1 MSRQPAGIDPITRE
15 VVQNRLTAIVREMS
29 ITLQRAS
36 YSPIIYEVKDFSSV
50 LLRPSGELVAQAEG
64 IPGFLGAMPQVLPP
78 ILERYPLEGI
88 RPGDVFI
95 SNDPYSANGT
105 HKNDVNVVKPL
116 FWEGRVVFFAVNK
129 AHWTDIG
136 GKEPGSWSPD
146 ATNTYQEGISIPPV
160 RLLAEGRRNEELLE
174 VVLANTR
181 LRENNLGDLM
191 AQISACHT
199 AEQRVHSLLERYGID
214 EMEACI
220 DSLFD
225 YVEARIRTEIEGIPD
240 GTYLGE
246 DFVETDGVHDEA
258 IRVAVRIT
266 VSGSDIVFD
275 FSDAE
280 EQHGGACG
288 NIPLV
293 GTVSACRVALKCLLA
308 PHVSANHGLYR
319 PMRVVTRPGTMMHP
333 VHPAPCTTWGDMCR
347 AVMEAIFSALAPV
360 MPDKVAAGM
369 FGQVQAMAIASTDPR
384 TGEPYIHFM
393 PYAGGWGARST
404 KDGINALCALANGDN
419 YNIPCEVVE
428 AEFPLMVERYELIQ
442 DSGGPGKYRG
452 GLGVRIDFRVLSD
465 GATVSASLDRYK
477 FMPPGLFGGGSAT
490 GSALLLNLGD
500 DDEVDRPKAAG
511 VRVRKGGLISH
522 RTGGGGGFEDPR
534 RRDPERVRSD
544 VENGYVSLEAAVR
557 DYGLPERAT
566 TTRPTASEARSTS
579 SSA

>member
-1 MSRQPAGIDPITRE
+1 MSVDPITRE

-64 IPGFLGAMPQVLPP
+64 IPGFMGAMPQVLPP
-78 ILERYPLEGI
+78 VLERYPLEAI

-116 FWEGRVVFFAVNK
+116 FWDGRPVFFAVNK

-146 ATNTYQEGISIPPV
+146 ATNTYQEGVSIPPV
-160 RLLAEGRRNEELLE
+160 RLIQEGRRNEELLE
-174 VVLANTR
+174 LVLANTR
-181 LRENNLGDLM
+181 LPENNLGDLM

-199 AEQRVHSLLERYGID
+199 AEERVRSLLARYGVA
-214 EMEACI
+214 EVEACI

-225 YVEARIRTEIEGIPD
+225 YVETRIRAEIERIPD
-240 GTYLGE
+240 GTYVGE
-246 DFVETDGVHDEA
+246 DFVETDGVHDEP
-258 IRVAVRIT
+258 IRVAVRIS

-275 FSDAE
+275 FSGAGK
-280 EQHGGACG
+280 QHEGACG

-308 PHVSANHGLYR
+308 PHVNANDGLYR
-319 PMRVVTRPGTMMHP
+319 PMRVVTEPGTMMHP
-333 VHPAPCTTWGDMCR
+333 LHPAPCTTWGDMCR
-347 AVMEAIFSALAPV
+347 AVMEAVFSAFAPV
-360 MPDKVAAGM
+360 MRDRVAAGI
-369 FGQVQAMAIASTDPR
+369 FGQVQAMAIASENPR
-384 TGEPYIHFM
+384 TGGPSIHFM

-428 AEFPLMVERYELIQ
+428 AEFPLRVERYELIQ
-442 DSGGPGKYRG
+442 DSGGPGKHRG

-477 FMPPGLFGGGSAT
+477 FLPPGLFGGGSAQ
-490 GSALLLNLGD
+490 GSALLLNLGTEA
-500 DDEVDRPKAAG
+500 EVNRPKAAG
-511 VRVRKGGLISH
+511 VRVPRGAVISH

-534 RRDPERVRSD
+534 ERDPERLRAD
-544 VENGYVSLEAAVR
+544 VEDGYVSAEAAER
-557 DYGLPERAT
+557 DYRA
-566 TTRPTASEARSTS
+566 SLRSP
-579 SSA
+579 

>member
-1 MSRQPAGIDPITRE
+1 MRTRPAGIDPVTRE

-64 IPGFLGAMPQVLPP
+64 IPGFLGAMPQLLSPV
-78 ILERYPLEGI
+78 LERYPLEAI
-88 RPGDVFI
+88 SPGDVFI

-105 HKNDVNVVKPL
+105 HKNDVNVLKPL
-116 FWEGRVVFFAVNK
+116 FRDGRVVFFAVNK

-136 GKEPGSWSPD
+136 GKDPGSWSPD

-160 RLLAEGRRNEELLE
+160 RLLEQGRLNEELLE

-199 AEQRVHSLLERYGID
+199 AEQRVDSLLARYGVD
-214 EMEACI
+214 QVEACI

-225 YVEARIRTEIEGIPD
+225 YVEAKIRKEIEDIPD
-240 GTYLGE
+240 GTYVGE
-246 DFVETDGVHDEA
+246 DLVETDGVHDDT
-258 IRVAVRIT
+258 IRVVVRIS
-266 VSGSDIVFD
+266 VSGSDIVVD
-275 FSDAE
+275 FSDCE
-280 EQHGGACG
+280 EQHEGACG

-293 GTVSACRVALKCLLA
+293 GTVSACRLALKCLLA
-308 PHVSANHGLYR
+308 PHVSANDGLYR
-319 PMRVVTRPGTMMHP
+319 PIRVVTKPGTMTHP
-333 VHPAPCTTWGDMCR
+333 VHPAACTTWADMCR

-360 MPDKVAAGM
+360 MPDKVAAGI
-369 FGQVQAMAIASTDPR
+369 FGQVQAMAIAGDDPR
-384 TGEPYIHFM
+384 TDEPYIHFM

-419 YNIPCEVVE
+419 YNIPCEVAE
-428 AEFPLMVERYELIQ
+428 AEFPLLVERYELIQ

-477 FMPPGLFGGGSAT
+477 FTPPGLFGGGSGR
-490 GSALLLNLGD
+490 GSALFLSLGEK
-500 DDEVDRPKAAG
+500 DEVNRPKAAG
-511 VRVRKGGLISH
+511 VRVPKGSVISH
-522 RTGGGGGFEDPR
+522 RTGGGGGFDDPR
-534 RRDPERVRSD
+534 RRDRERVRAD

-557 DYGLPERAT
+557 DYGLAE
-566 TTRPTASEARSTS
+566 
-579 SSA
+579 

>member
-1 MSRQPAGIDPITRE
+1 
-15 VVQNRLTAIVREMS
+15 LTTIVREMS

-50 LLRPSGELVAQAEG
+50 LLRRSGELVAQAEG
-64 IPGFLGAMPQVLPP
+64 IPGFLGAMPQILPP
-78 ILERYPLEGI
+78 VLERYPLATI

-116 FWEGRVVFFAVNK
+116 FQDDRLVFFAVNK

-136 GKEPGSWSPD
+136 GKDAGSWSPD

-160 RLLAEGRRNEELLE
+160 RLLEQGNLNEELLE

-199 AEQRVHSLLERYGID
+199 AQQRVHSLLARYGID
-214 EMEACI
+214 EVETYI
-220 DSLFD
+220 DSLLD
-225 YVEARIRTEIEGIPD
+225 YTEAIMRKEIEQIPD

-246 DFVETDGVHDEA
+246 DFVETDGVHDET
-258 IRVAVRIT
+258 IRVAVCIS

-275 FSDAE
+275 FSDSE
-280 EQHGGACG
+280 EQHEGACG

-308 PHVSANHGLYR
+308 PHVSANDGLYR
-319 PMRVVTRPGTMMHP
+319 PMRVLTEPGTMMHP
-333 VHPAPCTTWGDMCR
+333 VHPAPCTTWGDMNR
-347 AVMEAIFSALAPV
+347 AVLEAIFSALAPV
-360 MPDKVAAGM
+360 MPHRVAAGI
-369 FGQVQAMAIASTDPR
+369 FGQVQAMAIAGEDPR
-384 TGEPYIHFM
+384 NGEPYIHFM

-442 DSGGPGKYRG
+442 DSGGSGQYRG
-452 GLGVRIDFRVLSD
+452 GLGVRIDYRVLSD

-477 FMPPGLFGGGSAT
+477 FMPPGLFGGGSGK
-490 GSALLLNLGD
+490 GSALLLNLGEK
-500 DDEVDRPKAAG
+500 DEVNRPKAAG
-511 VRVRKGGLISH
+511 VRVSKGRVISH
-522 RTGGGGGFEDPR
+522 RTGGGGGFGDPGR
-534 RRDPERVRSD
+534 RESDRVRTD
-544 VENGYVSLEAAVR
+544 VVNGYVSAEAAGR
-557 DYGLPERAT
+557 DYGHDD
-566 TTRPTASEARSTS
+566 
-579 SSA
+579 